1 MYSDHIQPQL
11 LPLTPPDPTSPA
23 VSFIALKTTYI
34 NDFLKNSLTL
44 ICALYVF
51 LGVGPSTRAWSTY
64 QEPHP

>member
-11 LPLTPPDPTSPA
+11 LPLTLPDPTSPA
-23 VSFIALKTTYI
+23 LSFIALKTTYI